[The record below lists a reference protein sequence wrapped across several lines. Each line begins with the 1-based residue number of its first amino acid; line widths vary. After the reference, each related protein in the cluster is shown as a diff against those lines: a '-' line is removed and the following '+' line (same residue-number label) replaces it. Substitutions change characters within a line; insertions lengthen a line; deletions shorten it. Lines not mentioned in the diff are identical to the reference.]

1 MSQTLYHK
9 VLIIF
14 LFLTMIFSKS
24 ISPIQLDSE
33 ETLKIYGKDRSYYR
47 LVNNNLTY
55 YVEGSKVLN
64 IYSRLAFP
72 DLTKRIKPYKFKV
85 IIDEADSFIVDH
97 HFKVDPNVSA
107 RIHPRHAYTNA
118 GLDIINIKKGT
129 HRIEL
134 VPLDSNLNVLIRLV
148 EKPFKAFEDA
158 IETNLSI
165 QKNDGL
171 NEKVLKVGN
180 KNLKYFSI
188 SDQNMNNKLFFDTRG
203 PSTIKVTS
211 RVTFKEDEKQGY
223 YQFKIR
229 QNSKLIST
237 HHMFSEISKGANIRK
252 SKWKVSK
259 FKTTFISVPDNEH
272 QYEIEVMYPKDRE
285 ILFRLDQEK

>member
-9 VLIIF
+9 VLTIF
-14 LFLTMIFSKS
+14 LFLTIIFSKS
-24 ISPIQLDSE
+24 ISPIQVDSE

-107 RIHPRHAYTNA
+107 RVHPRHAYTNS
-118 GLDIINIKKGT
+118 GLDVINIKKGT

-134 VPLDSNLNVLIRLV
+134 ISLDSNLNVLIRLIT
-148 EKPFKAFEDA
+148 KPFKIFED
-158 IETNLSI
+158 IENITFNI
-165 QKNDGL
+165 NKIDKL
-171 NEKVLKVGN
+171 NEQVLKES
-180 KNLKYFSI
+180 LKII
-188 SDQNMNNKLFFDTRG
+188 SKMPSHINIYPG
-203 PSTIKVTS
+203 HGSSSTI
-211 RVTFKEDEKQGY
+211 GY
-223 YQFKIR
+223 ELKN
-229 QNSKLIST
+229 NSS
-237 HHMFSEISKGANIRK
+237 
-252 SKWKVSK
+252 
-259 FKTTFISVPDNEH
+259 FI
-272 QYEIEVMYPKDRE
+272 QA
-285 ILFRLDQEK
+285 LQ